1 MCVCTYIQLF
11 GNATYTS
18 YDMGKYV
25 CLYIHVSI
33 HTYIYVYI
41 YKHIMSEEHCC
52 RKQSK
57 L

>member
-1 MCVCTYIQLF
+1 MCVCVCVCVCMCVYIYIHIF

-25 CLYIHVSI
+25 CLYRQWSI

-41 YKHIMSEEHCC
+41 YTHIMSE
-52 RKQSK
+52 
-57 L
+57 